1 MLYINF
7 ENRGQNWSVIFHS
20 CVENFAED
28 IKSSEKATK
37 NLIFLRFLERQRKRD
52 VHQ

>member
-1 MLYINF
+1 MLDYKTNFINVIYNIIYNINF

-28 IKSSEKATK
+28 IKSSEKA
-37 NLIFLRFLERQRKRD
+37 N
-52 VHQ
+52 